1 MTGELDLQANAWL
14 PGRHDG
20 VRAEAS
26 PYLDDW
32 TIRERGALRP
42 HLSLFADQRP
52 DLTKWTE
59 AGWGLV
65 LADHPDLDDRQR
77 AEATDAPAAIR
88 QLLDFR
94 AGSPVLRYRPE
105 LGSTYFML
113 CERGQ
118 EPRKVKTAGGEQG
131 RDARQVPHYLLI
143 VGSPKEVPWQ
153 VQYVLNAT
161 HFVGRLDL
169 DDIGLTHY
177 VAALIDGWPSCVA
190 SRRTAL
196 TWAVDWGDSDITWLM
211 RHGLAEKLA
220 AKYRDD
226 PDVTTSV
233 HLPQEKATHAELL
246 AALDGRQPGVIVT
259 TSHGATPIDLGPAD
273 VQAALGRP
281 VDQVGNVLTAE
292 TIDDWQPEGAIWYA
306 HACCSAGSDAAT
318 VYDRVAKPGSDVD
331 RVLTGV
337 AEKAGARTA
346 PLPRQLL
353 GCVRPLRAFVGHV
366 EPTFNWTLRDPDNG
380 QLLTSGLVKALYD
393 GLYQQQSEPIGYA
406 LSQHYRP
413 VGSLWA
419 QWATDRDRINAGEDE
434 QIPAALNARL
444 TALDRQSLVIL
455 GDPTVA
461 LP

>member
-52 DLTKWTE
+52 DLTKWNE

-105 LGSTYFML
+105 LGSAYFML

-190 SRRTAL
+190 SR
-196 TWAVDWGDSDITWLM
+196 
-211 RHGLAEKLA
+211 
-220 AKYRDD
+220 KYRAH
-226 PDVTTSV
+226 VGGRLGRFRH
-233 HLPQEKATHAELL
+233 HLADASRTRRET
-246 AALDGRQPGVIVT
+246 GRQVPRR
-259 TSHGATPIDLGPAD
+259 S
-273 VQAALGRP
+273 GRH
-281 VDQVGNVLTAE
+281 DQ
-292 TIDDWQPEGAIWYA
+292 
-306 HACCSAGSDAAT
+306 
-318 VYDRVAKPGSDVD
+318 
-331 RVLTGV
+331 
-337 AEKAGARTA
+337 
-346 PLPRQLL
+346 
-353 GCVRPLRAFVGHV
+353 RA
-366 EPTFNWTLRDPDNG
+366 
-380 QLLTSGLVKALYD
+380 
-393 GLYQQQSEPIGYA
+393 
-406 LSQHYRP
+406 
-413 VGSLWA
+413 
-419 QWATDRDRINAGEDE
+419 
-434 QIPAALNARL
+434 PAAVRRPPTPSSSRPWTDA
-444 TALDRQSLVIL
+444 SL
-455 GDPTVA
+455 A
-461 LP
+461 